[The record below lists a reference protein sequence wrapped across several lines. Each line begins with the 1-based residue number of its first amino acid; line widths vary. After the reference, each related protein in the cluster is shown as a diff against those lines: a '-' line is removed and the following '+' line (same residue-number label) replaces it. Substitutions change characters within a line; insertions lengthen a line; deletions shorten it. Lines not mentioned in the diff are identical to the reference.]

1 MWAASGPTGGVVAD
15 VGVRA
20 GAGLIV
26 GEDGGE
32 VGVATHAEEWA
43 CGFSGV
49 TRLLRPVIPLY
60 ESHVVLHQWHLIP
73 HHRAVSCLG
82 LLHPDVLRETWIC

>member
-1 MWAASGPTGGVVAD
+1 MWVASGPTGGVVAD

-20 GAGLIV
+20 GASLIV

-43 CGFSGV
+43 CGFGGV

-73 HHRAVSCLG
+73 HH
-82 LLHPDVLRETWIC
+82 